1 MAIDTDPVKFY
12 GLIRDAERFRQE
24 HVDNATQLVKRYVGN
39 YYRTKFRAKAVPENM
54 IFSYVANVM
63 PKLVYDNPTVN
74 VKAARSVT
82 HEPVAA
88 ALGHALDAW
97 ITRVDLRDELELMAT
112 DFLFGHAV
120 AKIGLEQRG
129 DYQADPSRG
138 IYEHFNMLALQ
149 PYCVRI
155 PPNAFFIDASANSV
169 AEARWMGHQFT
180 RDLSELANDDRYDQ
194 AVVATL
200 TGEGNPRFG
209 EREMPMKPKSDNG
222 TDRVSLYEVY
232 LVESKQIGTLCAGSS
247 GSMQWIRP
255 LAEYVG
261 PEDGPYVVFGCY
273 TVPNTLYP
281 LSPICAMAEQFM
293 DLNAHASAAAQEAA
307 SHKKLI
313 LVDSNQQ
320 GLKDSIHSAPTGSV
334 VAIPGLAAN
343 AIANVEM
350 GGASPARLGYLEQLR
365 DRLDR
370 VIGFSDAQRGRA
382 AGNTATEATIAA
394 ESGDNRT
401 EFINLKFQIGVR
413 EAMSRVAWF
422 FFYDTSVVMPV
433 SWDGGDGTPQ
443 EGIFLGG
450 IQPGQ
455 ENMNWV
461 DFALTIDPMS
471 LQRSNPQAEQAKAQ
485 AVWGIAL
492 QVAPAM
498 VQFPW
503 VNWKA
508 LLDMTGQAM
517 NIPDLASRVLSSQ
530 GLQMLGQGVLGGM
543 LPGVGPT
550 SAQDA
555 ELPANANPQLTAG
568 LQGAPINRQ
577 PFGQQGGQPPAAG
590 PNPMQLA
597 GAAAPLNP
605 GVAAFQS
612 LGYGGGAGQ
621 NSPPARG
628 RKTA

>member
-1 MAIDTDPVKFY
+1 MALDTDPVKMH
-12 GLIRDAERFRQE
+12 GLIRDAEKFRQK
-24 HVDNATQLVKRYVGN
+24 HTDNANSLAKRFVGN
-39 YYRTKFRAKAVPENM
+39 YYRTDFRGKPVPENM

-63 PKLVYDNPTVN
+63 PKLVYDNPTVS

-88 ALGHALDAW
+88 ALGHAIDAW
-97 ITRVDLRDELELMAT
+97 IERVDLRDELELSAT
-112 DFLFGHAV
+112 DYLFGYAV
-120 AKIGLEQRG
+120 MKIGLEQRG

-138 IYEHFNMLALQ
+138 VYEHFNMLALQ

-155 PPNAFFIDASANSV
+155 PPNAFIVDASANSI

-180 RDLSELANDDRYDQ
+180 RDLTELASDDRYDQ
-194 AVVATL
+194 AVVAML
-200 TGEGNPRFG
+200 TGEGQPNYGDHPL
-209 EREMPMKPKSDNG
+209 PNKPKTDNG
-222 TDRVSLYEVY
+222 TDRVSLFEVY
-232 LVESKQIGTLCAGSS
+232 LVESKQIGTLCAGES
-247 GSMQWIRP
+247 GALQWIRP

-281 LSPICAMAEQFM
+281 LSPVCAMAEQFM
-293 DLNAHASAAAQEAA
+293 DLNAHASAAAGEAA
-307 SHKKLI
+307 SHKRLI

-320 GLKDSIHSAPTGSV
+320 GLKDSIHSAPSGSV

-343 AIANVEM
+343 AVANVEL

-370 VIGFSDAQRGRA
+370 VIGFSDAQRGMA
-382 AGNTATEATIAA
+382 QGTTATEATIAA

-413 EAMSRVAWF
+413 EAMTRVAWF
-422 FFYDTSVVMPV
+422 FFYDPSVVMPV
-433 SWDGGDGTPQ
+433 SWDGGDGKPN

-455 ENMNWV
+455 EDMNWV
-461 DFALTIDPMS
+461 DFALKIDPMS
-471 LQRSNPQAEQAKAQ
+471 LQRTSPAQEQAKSQ
-485 AVWGIAL
+485 MVWNVAL

-498 VQFPW
+498 MQFPW
-503 VNWKA
+503 INWRA

-517 NIPDLASRVLSSQ
+517 NIPDLASRVLSAQ
-530 GLQMLGQGVLGGM
+530 GLAMLGQGVLPGM
-543 LPGVGPT
+543 LPGVGPGT
-550 SAQDA
+550 AQQA
-555 ELPANANPQLTAG
+555 QLPGNTNPAIQAG
-568 LQGAPINRQ
+568 MQGAPINNA
-577 PFGQQGGQPPAAG
+577 PFGGQQQAGGPT
-590 PNPMQLA
+590 PMQLA

-605 GVAAFQS
+605 GVQAFQS

-621 NSPPARG
+621 GQPQPRG
-628 RKTA
+628 RKSA